1 MHFTRQPGPRGNA
14 KSMQFT
20 GIFVILSAP
29 LPMSGIPLAPS
40 ILCYSR
46 SPLGQGPRYAYVW
59 NSTGAINFDLFQE
72 PYGPGPQVFLC
83 TLNSSPDSQHMS
95 TLNSTSASTT
105 RVGGLSRKALEYH
118 PKIGAYNLNIYG
130 VQQPTLEEVYTLSC
144 SCVSGYID
152 KQLLGR
158 MLTPPK

>member
-20 GIFVILSAP
+20 GIFILSAP
-29 LPMSGIPLAPS
+29 LPMSGIPLAQP
-40 ILCYSR
+40 ILSYSR
-46 SPLGQGPRYAYVW
+46 IPMGQDPRYAYVW
-59 NSTGAINFDLFQE
+59 NTTGAINFDLFQE

-144 SCVSGYID
+144 SCVSGSTDMQPTRRILAPQ
-152 KQLLGR
+152 K
-158 MLTPPK
+158 